1 MYRKLIPLL
10 GLALI
15 LTGCPKKQ
23 AFERPA
29 SPVPDA
35 WPERAAAQAEAGG
48 SPAAADLGWREFFT
62 DPRLQ
67 SVIERALENN
77 RDLRAAALNVERIQ
91 ALYRIQR
98 AELYPTVSL
107 GAGVEAL
114 RTPRTVSSSDE
125 SNTGGQYTVGVGTAS
140 WELDFFGRIR
150 SLTQAALEQY
160 FASEQAR
167 TATQISLVAA
177 VANIYLTLA
186 ADQENLRLAQA
197 TLDSQRTALDLIQRS
212 RDFGIASD
220 LEVHEAQAQ
229 VDAARVDI
237 ARYSGLVALDE
248 NALDLVVG
256 APVPA
261 DLKPAGLDGI
271 PEFPDV
277 SAGLPSDL
285 LLRRPDIA
293 ASEHQLKAA
302 YANIGAARAAFFPRI
317 TLTAAAGLV
326 STDLSDLFTAGAGT
340 WSFAPQLV
348 YPIFDSGA
356 RKANYRVAEVD
367 RDLAVAG
374 YEQSIQTAFREVS
387 DALGLRKT
395 LVEQQDA
402 QQSLVHSLQE
412 TYRLA
417 DARYKA
423 GIDGYLNVLVAQ
435 RAMYNAQEG
444 LVYVRLARRANL
456 VTLYK
461 VLGGG
466 GGTAGSAA
474 PAPGGSASDSGKI
487 PPNSHGE

>member
-1 MYRKLIPLL
+1 MYRNIIPLL

-35 WPERAAAQAEAGG
+35 WPEAAAAPAAGV
-48 SPAAADLGWREFFT
+48 PAAADLGWRDFFT

-77 RDLRAAALNVERIQ
+77 RDLRAAALAVERTQ

-98 AELYPTVSL
+98 AELYPTISL

-125 SNTGGQYTVGVGTAS
+125 ANTGGQYTVGVGTAS

-150 SLTQAALEQY
+150 NLRQAALEQY
-160 FASEQAR
+160 FATEQAR
-167 TATQISLVAA
+167 AAAQLSLVSA
-177 VANIYLTLA
+177 VAEVYLALA
-186 ADQENLRLAQA
+186 ADGENLRLAKA
-197 TLDSQRTALDLIQRS
+197 TLDAQQASLELIRRS

-220 LEVHEAQAQ
+220 LDVHEAQAQ

-237 ARYSGLVALDE
+237 ARYSGLVTLDQ

-261 DLKPAGLDGI
+261 DLKPDGLDGV
-271 PEFPDV
+271 PEFRDV
-277 SAGLPSDL
+277 SAGLPSDV
-285 LLRRPDIA
+285 LLRRPDIV

-302 YANIGAARAAFFPRI
+302 YANIGAARAAYFPRI

-326 STDLSDLFTAGAGT
+326 STDLSDLFKAGAGT
-340 WSFAPQLV
+340 WSFAPQLL
-348 YPIFDSGA
+348 YPIFDAGA
-356 RKANYRVAEVD
+356 RKAGYRVAEVD
-367 RDLAVAG
+367 RDLAVAA
-374 YEQSIQTAFREVS
+374 YEKAIQTAFREVS
-387 DALGLRKT
+387 DALGLRRT
-395 LVEQQDA
+395 LAEQQDA
-402 QQSLVHSLQE
+402 QQSLVHSLE
-412 TYRLA
+412 EAYRLA

-435 RAMYNAQEG
+435 RALYNAQEG
-444 LVYVRLARRANL
+444 LVSVRLARRANL
-456 VTLYK
+456 VAFYK

-466 GGTAGSAA
+466 WEATGPAA
-474 PAPGGSASDSGKI
+474 PAPGGSASDSAKN
-487 PPNSHGE
+487 PPHSDGD

>member
-1 MYRKLIPLL
+1 MNRTLLPLL
-10 GLALI
+10 GLVLL

-23 AFERPA
+23 TFERPA
-29 SPVPDA
+29 VPVPAA
-35 WPERAAAQAEAGG
+35 WPAAAVPPAAAAGI
-48 SPAAADLGWREFFT
+48 PAAADLGWREFFT

-67 SVIERALENN
+67 SVIELALENN
-77 RDLRAAALNVERIQ
+77 RDLRMAALNVEKAQ

-98 AELYPTVSL
+98 SELYPTLSV
-107 GAGVEAL
+107 GAEVEAL

-125 SNTGGQYTVGVGTAS
+125 ADTGGQYTVGLGVAA

-150 SLTQAALEQY
+150 SLKEAALEQY
-160 FASEQAR
+160 FATEQAR
-167 TATQISLVAA
+167 LATQISLVSA
-177 VANIYLTLA
+177 VAASYLALA
-186 ADQENLRLAQA
+186 ADQENLRLAHA
-197 TLDSQRTALDLIQRS
+197 TLVAQQDSLNLIQHS

-220 LEVHEAQAQ
+220 LEVHEAKAQ

-237 ARYSGLVALDE
+237 ARYAGLVALDE

-256 APVPA
+256 SPVPA
-261 DLKPAGLDGI
+261 DLKPDGLSGVAD
-271 PEFPDV
+271 FHDV
-277 SAGLPSDL
+277 AAGLPSDV
-285 LLRRPDIA
+285 LLRRPDIL
-293 ASEHQLKAA
+293 ASEYQLKAA
-302 YANIGAARAAFFPRI
+302 YANIGAARAAYFPRI

-326 STDLSDLFTAGAGT
+326 STDLSDLFKAGAGT

-356 RKANYRVAEVD
+356 RKSNYRVAEVD

-374 YEQSIQTAFREVS
+374 YEKAIQTAFREVS
-387 DALGLRKT
+387 DVLSLRTT
-395 LVEQQDA
+395 LAEQQDA
-402 QQSLVHSLQE
+402 QQSLVRSLEE

-444 LVYVRLARRANL
+444 LVLVRLARRGNL
-456 VTLYK
+456 VSLYK

-466 GGTAGSAA
+466 AEAGAPVPPVPGGGTG
-474 PAPGGSASDSGKI
+474 PATGTEKNGGR
-487 PPNSHGE
+487 